1 MKKTADHYLYTEQ
14 DFSNIM
20 DYKVGDIIEA
30 EVGVFLRVIEKE
42 DNTILTSQVCI
53 IPEPSQYRCK
63 DDWERDMDNALLDLI
78 LDAKTEDE
86 KEMYIH
92 LMKHIK
98 EIYPYD
104 KFKKTLEKV
113 RQ

>member
-14 DFSNIM
+14 DFSNIV
-20 DYKVGDIIEA
+20 DYKMGDIIEA

-42 DNTILTSQVCI
+42 DNTILTEQVCI
-53 IPEPSQYRCK
+53 IPEPSQYRSR
-63 DDWERDMDNALLDLI
+63 DDWEKDTDNSLLDLI
-78 LDAKTEDE
+78 LEAKNEDE